1 MSVVPDRRSR
11 DAYRLVW
18 RWHFY
23 AGLFCLP
30 FVLWLACTG
39 SIYLFKPQIEAWLD
53 RPYDHIAAQAPRVAP
68 STQVAAALA
77 VVPGGILNAYELPAD
92 DTSAARVLVGRGDDL
107 VRVYVDPTNGHVLH
121 QVVEDER
128 LMRRIFYLHGELLMG
143 DRGSMVVELA
153 ASWAIVMILS
163 GLYLWWPRGK
173 GLAGVLYPRLREHG
187 RMFWRDLHA
196 VAGVWVALL
205 ALTMLVSGLPW
216 SKSWGGMLKEVR
228 QFGSQT
234 QVVQD
239 WTTGRSDELA
249 QRRAANTAMDD
260 MADMPGMDHGPRRS
274 PNQVLHAALADAGMA
289 RAAVDLHALDRLVPT
304 VASLKLPPPVL
315 IAPPSKA
322 KAGWT
327 GRSDTQNRPK
337 RLTLTLDGA
346 TGQVV
351 NRKDFAQGPF
361 LDRAIGYGVA
371 AHEGQLFGW
380 PNQLLGLAT
389 ALGLITVTISGLV
402 MWWRRKPV
410 KRLGAPPAHGAR
422 YPKLMVGLLVV
433 FGVLLPLLGISM
445 LFVLAAER
453 LVLRRVPRLNA
464 FFN

>member
-1 MSVVPDRRSR
+1 MSAVPDRRSR

-53 RPYDHIAAQAPRVAP
+53 RPYDRIDAQAPRVAP
-68 STQVAAALA
+68 SIQVAAALA
-77 VVPGGILNAYELPAD
+77 VVPGGVLNAYELPASQ
-92 DTSAARVLVGRGDDL
+92 TSAARVLVGRGDDL

-121 QVVEDER
+121 HVVEDER

-143 DRGSMVVELA
+143 DRGSMLVELA

-173 GLAGVLYPRLREHG
+173 GLAGVLYPRLRERG
-187 RMFWRDLHA
+187 RLFWRDLHA

-205 ALTMLVSGLPW
+205 ALTLLVSGLPW
-216 SKSWGGMLKEVR
+216 AKSWGGMLKEVR
-228 QFGSQT
+228 RFGSTT
-234 QVVQD
+234 QVAQD

-249 QRRAANTAMDD
+249 KRRAANTAMDD
-260 MADMPGMDHGPRRS
+260 MADMPGMGHM
-274 PNQVLHAALADAGMA
+274 AGS
-289 RAAVDLHALDRLVPT
+289 RAAVDLQALDRLVPT
-304 VASLKLPPPVL
+304 VAGLQLPPPVL

-322 KAGWT
+322 DTGWT

-337 RLTLTLDGA
+337 RLTLRLDGA

-351 NRKDFAQGPF
+351 NRKDFAQGAF

-380 PNQLLGLAT
+380 PNQLLGLCT
-389 ALGLITVTISGLV
+389 ALGLITVTISGFV

-410 KRLGAPPAHGAR
+410 KRLGAPPAHDAR
-422 YPKLMVGLLVV
+422 YPRLMVGLLVV

-445 LFVLAAER
+445 LLVLAAER
-453 LVLRRVPRLNA
+453 LLLRRLPRLHA

>member
-1 MSVVPDRRSR
+1 VSAVPDRRAR

-53 RPYDHIAAQAPRVAP
+53 RPYDRIDAQAPRVAP
-68 STQVAAALA
+68 SAQVAAALA
-77 VVPGGILNAYELPAD
+77 VVPGGVLNAYELPASD
-92 DTSAARVLVGRGDDL
+92 ASAARVLVGRGDDL
-107 VRVYVDPTNGHVLH
+107 VRVYVDPTSGHVLH

-173 GLAGVLYPRLREHG
+173 GLAGVLYPRVRERG
-187 RMFWRDLHA
+187 RLFWRDLHA

-205 ALTMLVSGLPW
+205 ALTLLVSGLPW
-216 SKSWGGMLKEVR
+216 AKSWGGMLKEVR
-228 QFGSQT
+228 TFGSTT
-234 QVVQD
+234 QVTQD

-249 QRRAANTAMDD
+249 KRRAANTATDD
-260 MADMPGMDHGPRRS
+260 MADMPGMDRGQDQS
-274 PNQVLHAALADAGMA
+274 KKQTLHAEHADVGTTHT
-289 RAAVDLHALDRLVPT
+289 AVDLHALDRLVPT
-304 VASLKLPPPVL
+304 VASLRLPPPVL
-315 IAPPSKA
+315 IAPPSKVDA
-322 KAGWT
+322 SWT
-327 GRSDTQNRPK
+327 GRSDTQNRPQ
-337 RLTLTLDGA
+337 RLTLRLDGT
-346 TGQVV
+346 TGQVI
-351 NRKDFAQGPF
+351 NRKDFAQGAF

-380 PNQLLGLAT
+380 PNQLLGLIT
-389 ALGLITVTISGLV
+389 ALGLLTVTVSGLV

-422 YPKLMVGLLVV
+422 YPTLMVGLLVV

-453 LVLRRVPRLNA
+453 LVLRRVPRLHA

>member
-1 MSVVPDRRSR
+1 VNAVPDRRSR

-53 RPYDHIAAQAPRVAP
+53 RPYDNIPAQAPRVAP
-68 STQVAAALA
+68 STQVASALA
-77 VVPGGILNAYELPAD
+77 VVPGGVLNAYELPAS
-92 DTSAARVLVGRGDDL
+92 DTSAARVLVGRGEDL
-107 VRVYVDPTNGHVLH
+107 VRVYVDPTNGRVLH

-128 LMRRIFYLHGELLMG
+128 LMRRIFYLHGELLLG
-143 DRGSMVVELA
+143 DRGSMLVELA

-163 GLYLWWPRGK
+163 GLYLWWPREK
-173 GLAGVLYPRLREHG
+173 GLAGVLYPRVRERG
-187 RMFWRDLHA
+187 RLFWRDLHA

-228 QFGSQT
+228 QWGGSA
-234 QVVQD
+234 QVAQD
-239 WTTGRSDELA
+239 WTTGRSDEMA
-249 QRRAANTAMDD
+249 RRQAANTAMDD
-260 MADMPGMDHGPRRS
+260 MAGMPGMNHGGSHMGKAREDTAH
-274 PNQVLHAALADAGMA
+274 VGAGGTP
-289 RAAVDLHALDRLVPT
+289 VDLHALDRLAPT
-304 VASLKLPPPVL
+304 VASLHLPPPVL

-322 KAGWT
+322 NADWT
-327 GRSDTQNRPK
+327 GRSDTQNRPR
-337 RLTLTLDGA
+337 RLTLKLDPA
-346 TGQVV
+346 TGQVI
-351 NRKDFAQGPF
+351 NRNDFAQNPL

-380 PNQLLGLAT
+380 PNQLLGLFT

-410 KRLGAPPAHGAR
+410 KRLGAPLAHGAR
-422 YPKLMVGLLVV
+422 YPRLMVGLLVV

-445 LFVLAAER
+445 LLVLAAER
-453 LVLRRVPRLNA
+453 LVLRRVPRLHA

>member
-1 MSVVPDRRSR
+1 M
-11 DAYRLVW
+11 VW

-53 RPYDHIAAQAPRVAP
+53 RPYDRIDAQAPRVAP
-68 STQVAAALA
+68 SIQVAAALA
-77 VVPGGILNAYELPAD
+77 VVPGGVLNAYELPASN
-92 DTSAARVLVGRGDDL
+92 TSAARVLVGRGDDL

-121 QVVEDER
+121 HAVEDER

-173 GLAGVLYPRLREHG
+173 RLAGVLYPRVRERG
-187 RMFWRDLHA
+187 RLFWRDLHA
-196 VAGVWVALL
+196 VVGVWVALL
-205 ALTMLVSGLPW
+205 ALSLLVSGLPW
-216 SKSWGGMLKEVR
+216 AKSWGGMLKEVR
-228 QFGSQT
+228 KFGST
-234 QVVQD
+234 TEVAQD

-249 QRRAANTAMDD
+249 KRRAANTAMDD
-260 MADMPGMDHGPRRS
+260 MADMPGMDRGQGESKKQSLHVEHADGGS
-274 PNQVLHAALADAGMA
+274 PHT
-289 RAAVDLHALDRLVPT
+289 AVDLHALDRLVPT
-304 VASLKLPPPVL
+304 VARLQLPPPVL

-322 KAGWT
+322 DAGWT

-337 RLTLTLDGA
+337 RLTLKLDGA
-346 TGQVV
+346 TGQVI
-351 NRKDFAQGPF
+351 NRKDFAQGAL

-380 PNQLLGLAT
+380 PNQLLGLVT
-389 ALGLITVTISGLV
+389 ALGLITVTVSGFV

-422 YPKLMVGLLVV
+422 YPALMVGLLVV

-445 LFVLAAER
+445 LFVLVAER
-453 LVLRRVPRLNA
+453 LVLRRVPRLHA

>member
-1 MSVVPDRRSR
+1 VSAVPDRRSR

-53 RPYDHIAAQAPRVAP
+53 HPYDRIDAQAPRVAP
-68 STQVAAALA
+68 SMQVAAALA
-77 VVPGGILNAYELPAD
+77 VVPGGVLNAYELPASH
-92 DTSAARVLVGRGDDL
+92 TSAARVLVGRGDDL

-128 LMRRIFYLHGELLMG
+128 LMRRIFYLHGELLLG
-143 DRGSMVVELA
+143 DRGSMLVELA

-173 GLAGVLYPRLREHG
+173 GLAGVLYPRVRERG
-187 RMFWRDLHA
+187 RLFWRDLHA

-205 ALTMLVSGLPW
+205 ALSLLVSGLPW
-216 SKSWGGMLKEVR
+216 AKSWGGMLKEVR
-228 QFGSQT
+228 KFGST
-234 QVVQD
+234 TEVAQD

-249 QRRAANTAMDD
+249 KRRAANTAMDD
-260 MADMPGMDHGPRRS
+260 MADMPGMNRGQDQSKKQPMHVEHADVGS
-274 PNQVLHAALADAGMA
+274 LHMA
-289 RAAVDLHALDRLVPT
+289 MDLHALDRLVPT
-304 VASLKLPPPVL
+304 VAGLQLPPPVL

-322 KAGWT
+322 DAGWT

-337 RLTLTLDGA
+337 RLTLKLDGA
-346 TGQVV
+346 TGQVI
-351 NRKDFAQGPF
+351 NRKDFAQGAF

-380 PNQLLGLAT
+380 PNQLLGLTT
-389 ALGLITVTISGLV
+389 ALGLITVTVSGFV

-410 KRLGAPPAHGAR
+410 KRLGAPPAHDAR
-422 YPKLMVGLLVV
+422 YPRLMVGLLVV

-445 LFVLAAER
+445 LLVLAVER
-453 LVLRRVPRLNA
+453 LVLRRVPRLHA

>member
-1 MSVVPDRRSR
+1 MSAVPDRRSR

-53 RPYDHIAAQAPRVAP
+53 RPYDRIDAQAPRVAP
-68 STQVAAALA
+68 SSQVAAALA
-77 VVPGGILNAYELPAD
+77 VVPGGVLNAYELPASN
-92 DTSAARVLVGRGDDL
+92 TSAARVLVGRGDDL

-128 LMRRIFYLHGELLMG
+128 LMRRIFYLHGELLLG
-143 DRGSMVVELA
+143 DRGSMLVELA

-173 GLAGVLYPRLREHG
+173 GLAGVLYPRVHERG
-187 RMFWRDLHA
+187 RLFWRDLHA

-205 ALTMLVSGLPW
+205 ALTLLTSGLPW
-216 SKSWGGMLKEVR
+216 AKSWGGMLKEVR
-228 QFGSQT
+228 KFGSTT
-234 QVVQD
+234 QVTQD

-249 QRRAANTAMDD
+249 KRRAANTAMDD
-260 MADMPGMDHGPRRS
+260 MADMPGMDRGQDQSKQTQHPEHADVRS
-274 PNQVLHAALADAGMA
+274 SHT
-289 RAAVDLHALDRLVPT
+289 AVDLRALDRLVPT
-304 VASLKLPPPVL
+304 VASLQLPPPVL

-322 KAGWT
+322 DTSWT

-337 RLTLTLDGA
+337 RLTLKLDGA
-346 TGQVV
+346 TGQVL
-351 NRKDFAQGPF
+351 NRKDFAEGAF

-380 PNQLLGLAT
+380 PNQLLGLIT
-389 ALGLITVTISGLV
+389 AVGLITVTVSGFV

-410 KRLGAPPAHGAR
+410 KRLGAPPAHDAR
-422 YPKLMVGLLVV
+422 YPRLMVGLLVL

-453 LVLRRVPRLNA
+453 LVLRRVPRLHA

>member
-1 MSVVPDRRSR
+1 MSAVPDRRSR

-53 RPYDHIAAQAPRVAP
+53 RPYDRIDAQAPRVAP
-68 STQVAAALA
+68 SIQVAAALA
-77 VVPGGILNAYELPAD
+77 VVPGGVLNAYELPASQ
-92 DTSAARVLVGRGDDL
+92 TSAARVLVGRGDDL

-121 QVVEDER
+121 HVVEDER

-143 DRGSMVVELA
+143 DRGSMLVELA

-173 GLAGVLYPRLREHG
+173 GLAGVLYPRLRERG
-187 RMFWRDLHA
+187 RLFWRDLHA

-205 ALTMLVSGLPW
+205 ALTLLVSGLPW
-216 SKSWGGMLKEVR
+216 AKSWGGMLKEVR
-228 QFGSQT
+228 RFGSTT
-234 QVVQD
+234 QVAQD

-249 QRRAANTAMDD
+249 KRRAANTAMDD
-260 MADMPGMDHGPRRS
+260 MADMPGMGHM
-274 PNQVLHAALADAGMA
+274 AGS
-289 RAAVDLHALDRLVPT
+289 RTAVDLQALDRLVPT
-304 VASLKLPPPVL
+304 VAGLQLPPPVL

-322 KAGWT
+322 DTGWT

-337 RLTLTLDGA
+337 RLTLRLDGA
-346 TGQVV
+346 TGQVI
-351 NRKDFAQGPF
+351 NRKDFAQGAF

-380 PNQLLGLAT
+380 PNQLLGLFT
-389 ALGLITVTISGLV
+389 ALGLITVTISGFV

-410 KRLGAPPAHGAR
+410 KRLGAPPAHDAR
-422 YPKLMVGLLVV
+422 YPRLMVGLLVV
-433 FGVLLPLLGISM
+433 FGMLLPLLGISM
-445 LFVLAAER
+445 LLVLAAER
-453 LVLRRVPRLNA
+453 LLLRRLPRLHA

>member
-1 MSVVPDRRSR
+1 MSAVPDRRAR

-53 RPYDHIAAQAPRVAP
+53 RPYDRIDAQAPRVAP

-77 VVPGGILNAYELPAD
+77 VVPGGVLNAYELPASN
-92 DTSAARVLVGRGDDL
+92 TSAARVLVGRGDDL

-121 QVVEDER
+121 HAVEDER

-173 GLAGVLYPRLREHG
+173 GLAGVLYPRVRERG
-187 RMFWRDLHA
+187 RLFWRDLHA
-196 VAGVWVALL
+196 VVGVWVALL
-205 ALTMLVSGLPW
+205 ALSLLVSGLPW
-216 SKSWGGMLKEVR
+216 AKSWGGMLKEVR
-228 QFGSQT
+228 KFGST
-234 QVVQD
+234 TEVAQD

-249 QRRAANTAMDD
+249 KRRAANTAMDD
-260 MADMPGMDHGPRRS
+260 MADMPGMDRGQGES
-274 PNQVLHAALADAGMA
+274 KKQSLHVEHADGGSSHT
-289 RAAVDLHALDRLVPT
+289 AVDLHALDRLVPT
-304 VASLKLPPPVL
+304 VARLQLPPPVL

-322 KAGWT
+322 DAGWT

-337 RLTLTLDGA
+337 RLTLKLDGA
-346 TGQVV
+346 TGQVI
-351 NRKDFAQGPF
+351 NRKDFAQGAL

-380 PNQLLGLAT
+380 PNQLLGLVT
-389 ALGLITVTISGLV
+389 ALGLITVTVSGFV

-422 YPKLMVGLLVV
+422 YPALMVGLLVV

-445 LFVLAAER
+445 LFVLVAER
-453 LVLRRVPRLNA
+453 LVLRRVPRLHA

>member
-1 MSVVPDRRSR
+1 MSAVPDRRSR

-53 RPYDHIAAQAPRVAP
+53 RPYDHIDAQAPRVAP
-68 STQVAAALA
+68 SIQVAAALA
-77 VVPGGILNAYELPAD
+77 VVPGGVLNAYELPASQ
-92 DTSAARVLVGRGDDL
+92 TSAARVLVGRGDDL

-121 QVVEDER
+121 HVVEDER

-143 DRGSMVVELA
+143 DRGSMLVELA

-173 GLAGVLYPRLREHG
+173 GLAGVLYPRLRERG
-187 RMFWRDLHA
+187 RLFWRDLHA

-205 ALTMLVSGLPW
+205 ALTLLVSGLPW
-216 SKSWGGMLKEVR
+216 AKSWGGMLKEAR
-228 QFGSQT
+228 RFGSTT
-234 QVVQD
+234 QVAQD

-249 QRRAANTAMDD
+249 KRRAANMAMDD
-260 MADMPGMDHGPRRS
+260 MADMPGMGHM
-274 PNQVLHAALADAGMA
+274 AGS
-289 RAAVDLHALDRLVPT
+289 RAAVDLQPLDRLVPT
-304 VASLKLPPPVL
+304 VAGLQLPPPVL

-322 KAGWT
+322 DAGWT

-337 RLTLTLDGA
+337 RLTLRLDGA
-346 TGQVV
+346 TGQVI
-351 NRKDFAQGPF
+351 NRKDFAQGAF

-380 PNQLLGLAT
+380 PNQLLGLCT
-389 ALGLITVTISGLV
+389 ALGLITVTISGFV

-410 KRLGAPPAHGAR
+410 KRLGAPPAHDAR
-422 YPKLMVGLLVV
+422 YPRLMVGLLVV

-445 LFVLAAER
+445 LLVLAAER
-453 LVLRRVPRLNA
+453 LLLRRLPRLHA

>member
-1 MSVVPDRRSR
+1 MSAVPDRRSR

-53 RPYDHIAAQAPRVAP
+53 RPYDRIDAQAPRVAP
-68 STQVAAALA
+68 SIQVAAALA
-77 VVPGGILNAYELPAD
+77 VVPGGVLNAYELPASQ
-92 DTSAARVLVGRGDDL
+92 TSAARVLVGRGDDL

-121 QVVEDER
+121 HVVEDER

-143 DRGSMVVELA
+143 DRGSMLVELA

-173 GLAGVLYPRLREHG
+173 GLAGVLYPRLRERG
-187 RMFWRDLHA
+187 RLFWRDLHA

-205 ALTMLVSGLPW
+205 ALTLLVSGLPW
-216 SKSWGGMLKEVR
+216 AKSWGGMLKEVR
-228 QFGSQT
+228 RFGSTT
-234 QVVQD
+234 QVAQD

-249 QRRAANTAMDD
+249 KRRAANTAMDD
-260 MADMPGMDHGPRRS
+260 MADMPGMGHVVGSRT
-274 PNQVLHAALADAGMA
+274 
-289 RAAVDLHALDRLVPT
+289 AVDLQALDRLVPT
-304 VASLKLPPPVL
+304 VAGLQLPPPVL

-322 KAGWT
+322 DTGWT

-337 RLTLTLDGA
+337 RLTLRLDGA
-346 TGQVV
+346 TGQVI
-351 NRKDFAQGPF
+351 NRKDFAQGAF

-380 PNQLLGLAT
+380 PNQLLGLFT
-389 ALGLITVTISGLV
+389 ALGLITVTISGFV

-410 KRLGAPPAHGAR
+410 KRLGAPPAHDAR
-422 YPKLMVGLLVV
+422 YPRLMVGLLVV
-433 FGVLLPLLGISM
+433 FGMLLPLLGISM
-445 LFVLAAER
+445 LLVLAAER
-453 LVLRRVPRLNA
+453 LLLRRLPRLHG

>member
-1 MSVVPDRRSR
+1 VSAVPDRRAR

-53 RPYDHIAAQAPRVAP
+53 RPYDSIDAQAPRVAP
-68 STQVAAALA
+68 SLQVAAALA
-77 VVPGGILNAYELPAD
+77 VVPGGVLNAYELPASN
-92 DTSAARVLVGRGDDL
+92 TSAARVLVGRGDDL

-121 QVVEDER
+121 HVVEDER
-128 LMRRIFYLHGELLMG
+128 LMRRIFYLHGELLLG
-143 DRGSMVVELA
+143 DRGSMLVELA

-173 GLAGVLYPRLREHG
+173 GLAGVLYPRVSERG
-187 RMFWRDLHA
+187 RLFWRDLHA

-205 ALTMLVSGLPW
+205 ALTLLVSGLPW
-216 SKSWGGMLKEVR
+216 AKSWGGMLKEVR
-228 QFGSQT
+228 KFGST
-234 QVVQD
+234 TEVAQD

-249 QRRAANTAMDD
+249 KRRAANTAMDD
-260 MADMPGMDHGPRRS
+260 MADMPGMDRGHAEHADVGSS
-274 PNQVLHAALADAGMA
+274 PAM
-289 RAAVDLHALDRLVPT
+289 VDLHALDRLVPT
-304 VASLKLPPPVL
+304 VARLQLPPPVL

-322 KAGWT
+322 DASWT
-327 GRSDTQNRPK
+327 GRSDTQNRPR
-337 RLTLTLDGA
+337 RLTLKLDGA
-346 TGQVV
+346 TGQVI
-351 NRKDFAQGPF
+351 NRKDFAQSPL

-380 PNQLLGLAT
+380 PNQLLGLIT
-389 ALGLITVTISGLV
+389 ALGLITVTVSGFV

-410 KRLGAPPAHGAR
+410 KRLGAPPGHDAR
-422 YPKLMVGLLVV
+422 YPRLMVGLLVM

-445 LFVLAAER
+445 VFVLAAER
-453 LVLRRVPRLNA
+453 LVLRRVPRLHA

>member
-1 MSVVPDRRSR
+1 MSAVPDRRSR

-53 RPYDHIAAQAPRVAP
+53 RPYDRIDAQAPRVAP
-68 STQVAAALA
+68 SMQVAAALA
-77 VVPGGILNAYELPAD
+77 VVPGGVLNAYELPASH
-92 DTSAARVLVGRGDDL
+92 TSSARVLVGRGDDL

-128 LMRRIFYLHGELLMG
+128 LMRRIFYLHGELLLG
-143 DRGSMVVELA
+143 DRGSMLVELA

-163 GLYLWWPRGK
+163 GLYLWWPRDK
-173 GLAGVLYPRLREHG
+173 GLAGVLYPRVRQRG
-187 RMFWRDLHA
+187 RLFWRDLHA

-205 ALTMLVSGLPW
+205 ALTLLTSGLPW
-216 SKSWGGMLKEVR
+216 AKSWGGMLKEVR
-228 QFGSQT
+228 QFGSTT
-234 QVVQD
+234 QVDQD
-239 WTTGRSDELA
+239 WNTGRSDELA
-249 QRRAANTAMDD
+249 KRRAANTAMDD
-260 MADMPGMDHGPRRS
+260 MADMPGMNRGQDQS
-274 PNQVLHAALADAGMA
+274 TKKILH
-289 RAAVDLHALDRLVPT
+289 AAVDLHALDRLVPT
-304 VASLKLPPPVL
+304 VAGLQLPPPVL

-322 KAGWT
+322 DAGWT

-337 RLTLTLDGA
+337 RLTLKLDGA
-346 TGQVV
+346 TGQVI
-351 NRKDFAQGPF
+351 NRKDFAQGAF

-380 PNQLLGLAT
+380 PNQLLGLTT
-389 ALGLITVTISGLV
+389 ALGLITVTVSGFV

-422 YPKLMVGLLVV
+422 YPRLMVGLLVV

-445 LFVLAAER
+445 LLVLTVER
-453 LVLRRVPRLNA
+453 LVLRRVPRLHA

>member
-1 MSVVPDRRSR
+1 MSAVPDRRSR

-53 RPYDHIAAQAPRVAP
+53 RPYDRIDAQKPRVAP
-68 STQVAAALA
+68 SIQVAAALA
-77 VVPGGILNAYELPAD
+77 VVPGGVLNAYELPASQ
-92 DTSAARVLVGRGDDL
+92 TSAARVLVGRGDDL

-121 QVVEDER
+121 HVVEDER

-143 DRGSMVVELA
+143 DRGSMLVELA

-173 GLAGVLYPRLREHG
+173 GLAGVLYPRLRERG
-187 RMFWRDLHA
+187 RLFWRDLHA

-205 ALTMLVSGLPW
+205 ALTLLVSGLPW
-216 SKSWGGMLKEVR
+216 AKSWGGMLKEAR
-228 QFGSQT
+228 RFGSPT
-234 QVVQD
+234 QVAQD
-239 WTTGRSDELA
+239 WNTGRSDELA
-249 QRRAANTAMDD
+249 KRRAANTAMDD
-260 MADMPGMDHGPRRS
+260 MADMPGMGHVASSRT
-274 PNQVLHAALADAGMA
+274 
-289 RAAVDLHALDRLVPT
+289 AVDLQALDRLVPT
-304 VASLKLPPPVL
+304 VAGLQLPPPVL

-322 KAGWT
+322 DTGWT

-337 RLTLTLDGA
+337 RLTLRLDGA
-346 TGQVV
+346 TGQVI
-351 NRKDFAQGPF
+351 NRKDFAQGAF

-380 PNQLLGLAT
+380 PNQLLGLFT
-389 ALGLITVTISGLV
+389 ALGLITVTISGFV

-410 KRLGAPPAHGAR
+410 KRLGAPPAHDAR
-422 YPKLMVGLLVV
+422 YPRLMVGLLVM

-445 LFVLAAER
+445 LLVLAAER
-453 LVLRRVPRLNA
+453 LLLRRVPRLQA